1 MGDPLDAAGSMRD
14 HGPLLA
20 DAEVD
25 PAASVGLARGAGAVS
40 DDRGDRDE
48 QPATVLAERHRQH
61 SRLPLGEQPLK
72 PPGVLLAAQP
82 ANHRQGEVGAI
93 GLQPQRAGGEPD
105 PAAIPTAG
113 LEPGEPDPGAGS
125 VAVFGSRAVRRAV
138 TRSAIPE
145 A

>member
-1 MGDPLDAAGSMRD
+1 MIVGDG
-14 HGPLLA
+14 
-20 DAEVD
+20 
-25 PAASVGLARGAGAVS
+25 
-40 DDRGDRDE
+40 DE

-82 ANHRQGEVGAI
+82 ANHRQGEVAAI

-113 LEPGEPDPGAGS
+113 LEPGEPDPSAGS
-125 VAVFGSRAVRRAV
+125 WPCLEADQVRRAV